1 VSTGTARL
9 PEIGTLMRD
18 KARNAWGEF
27 RGAHGGRLYLRPLG
41 GGREWAASPEFVR
54 RATYGETKRLRGEP

>member
-1 VSTGTARL
+1 M

-27 RGAHGGRLYLRPLG
+27 RGEFGGKFYLRPVG
-41 GGREWAASPEFVR
+41 GGREWPASPEFVR
-54 RATYGETKRLRGEP
+54 RATYDEAKRLRGES